1 MKKWGER
8 TAEEIMESINRV
20 QAELAAETFSS
31 QFQIIKKLENGQ
43 LFCRNKQDGTLT
55 ILNDWRIK

>member
-1 MKKWGER
+1 M